1 MGTLPASDAELAT
14 LACAGEVE
22 ALAALLERYR
32 PSLYAAAIRLLRN
45 RDDALD
51 AVQETCVVALVRLG
65 ALRDPEAVGGWLHA
79 VLRNTCLMRLRSS
92 HRDRAPEQAVV
103 PALAPSG
110 CSARLSCSS
119 APLRHAETRWT
130 GLPWMR
136 MPSQSRPGSRVVTSW
151 TSQVL
156 PSGSVKEQNDA

>member
-1 MGTLPASDAELAT
+1 MGTLAASDAELAT

-79 VLRNTCLMRLRSS
+79 VLRRRNVAKLAGVEDNGGRRTETASGRHRHLGCRTTWNRISSLR
-92 HRDRAPEQAVV
+92 
-103 PALAPSG
+103 
-110 CSARLSCSS
+110 CSWA
-119 APLRHAETRWT
+119 
-130 GLPWMR
+130 
-136 MPSQSRPGSRVVTSW
+136 
-151 TSQVL
+151 
-156 PSGSVKEQNDA
+156 